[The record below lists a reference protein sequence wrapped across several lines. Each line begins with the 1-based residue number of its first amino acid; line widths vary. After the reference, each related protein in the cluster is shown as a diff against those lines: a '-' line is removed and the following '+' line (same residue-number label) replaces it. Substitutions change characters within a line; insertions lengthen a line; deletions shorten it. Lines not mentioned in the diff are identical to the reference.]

1 MPFYSDFQT
10 EPKRSFRYLF
20 YLSGEEN
27 VVQPYTVQTVKK
39 PNFTVEGPV
48 EAKYIQ
54 HTFKYPG
61 RVRWEDVSVTII
73 DPGGANEDAGL
84 ILNNM
89 LARAGYSVPRG
100 GPAQAPTVNESISK
114 AKARQALGL
123 PRLAQI
129 DDLGRQIDEW
139 TLHNAYLAN
148 VDFGQLSY
156 NEDSL
161 VTYTLTITYD
171 FATYR
176 GANIQALTYNG
187 AGMTPQGPGLV

>member
-1 MPFYSDFQT
+1 M
-10 EPKRSFRYLF
+10 
-20 YLSGEEN
+20 
-27 VVQPYTVQTVKK
+27 VAPYTVQTVKK

-73 DPGGANEDAGL
+73 DPGGAEDAGF

-89 LARAGYSVPRG
+89 LARAGYSVPFGAPG
-100 GPAQAPTVNESISK
+100 GNPLIDESVSK
-114 AKARQALGL
+114 FRANGALGL
-123 PRLAQI
+123 PRLTQI
-129 DDLGRQIDEW
+129 DADGAEIDEW

-176 GANIQALTYNG
+176 ANGQESNITPAQAG
-187 AGMTPQGPGLV
+187 V

>member
-20 YLSGEEN
+20 YLAGANN
-27 VVQPYTVQTVKK
+27 VMQPYTVQTVKK

-73 DPGGANEDAGL
+73 DPGGGEDAAFS
-84 ILNNM
+84 LNRM
-89 LARAGYSVPRG
+89 LKEAGYFTPFGTPAGRPENQHSLSKQKSTIALGVPRL
-100 GPAQAPTVNESISK
+100 T
-114 AKARQALGL
+114 
-123 PRLAQI
+123 QI
-129 DDLGRQIDEW
+129 DPEGAPIDEFR
-139 TLHNAYLAN
+139 LHNAYLAN

-171 FATYR
+171 YATYSAM
-176 GANIQALTYNG
+176 GVEVPDSVSDLAT
-187 AGMTPQGPGLV
+187 GL